1 MSCLGAANS
10 ARTEK
15 SRKTLNEA
23 LRQETFDDAMAI
35 WGGSTSAFWK
45 AAKRYG
51 RREEAKAKFARPRTP
66 NIAGEDRLTRD
77 ELIEDAEFLAQT
89 GESQDGA
96 ARRMGFKSWDSLYT
110 RLSNYDRLDIA
121 DRISR
126 NGQPAGWVHQGTI
139 RSSTNGA
146 RL

>member
-1 MSCLGAANS
+1 MSGLRVANS

-15 SRKTLNEA
+15 SRRTLDEA
-23 LRQETFDDAMAI
+23 LRQATFDDAMAI
-35 WGGSTSAFWK
+35 WGGSSSAFWK

-66 NIAGEDRLTRD
+66 KIAGENRLTRD

-89 GESQDGA
+89 GENQDGA
-96 ARRMGFKSWDSLYT
+96 TRRMGFKSWDSLYT
-110 RLSNYDRLDIA
+110 RLMKYDRLDIA

-126 NGQPAGWVHQGTI
+126 NSQSAGRVHQGTI
-139 RSSTNGA
+139 RSSTNGS

>member
-1 MSCLGAANS
+1 MTTLGPANK

-15 SRKTLNEA
+15 AMRTLDEA
-23 LRQETFDDAMAI
+23 MKEPTFDDAMAI
-35 WGGSTSAFWK
+35 WGGSSSAFWK

-51 RREEAKAKFARPRTP
+51 RRDEAKRKFARPRTP
-66 NIAGEDRLTRD
+66 KIAGENRLTQW
-77 ELIEDAEFLAQT
+77 ELIEDAEFLART
-89 GESQDGA
+89 GENQDGA

-121 DRISR
+121 DRITR
-126 NGQPAGWVHQGTI
+126 NSQSTGRVHQGTI